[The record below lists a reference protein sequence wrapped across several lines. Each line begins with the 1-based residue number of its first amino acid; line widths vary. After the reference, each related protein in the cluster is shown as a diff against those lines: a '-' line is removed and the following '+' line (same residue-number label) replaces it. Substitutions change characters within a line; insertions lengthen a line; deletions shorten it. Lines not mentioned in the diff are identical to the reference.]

1 MKRVMVIG
9 CPGSGKSTFSRALHR
24 ATGIPLFHLDMLY
37 WNPDRTTVEQ
47 AVFRERLSHVLRQEA
62 WILDGNYASTMEWR
76 MQSCDTVVFLDYPL
90 EVCLDGV
97 RSRRGSARTDMPW
110 TEAAD
115 EEDAEFIGFIERYSA
130 ESRPAV
136 LRLLERYSEKTVL
149 IFCRREEADAFLKTL

>member
-1 MKRVMVIG
+1 
-9 CPGSGKSTFSRALHR
+9 
-24 ATGIPLFHLDMLY
+24 
-37 WNPDRTTVEQ
+37 
-47 AVFRERLSHVLRQEA
+47 
-62 WILDGNYASTMEWR
+62 